1 MNHLIHHLYF
11 VNSDGAFQRFLQW
24 KTKTS
29 LKVRKIVKTQAFY
42 WTVLVCV
49 FLNTIVLAVEYYNQ
63 PAWLTNF
70 QCKFFK
76 YLHRWLFFFLS
87 CLSRFWVKNDKS
99 FFFSLDYAEIV
110 FLTIFFL
117 EMMLKLYGLG
127 IHNYFASSFNC
138 FDCTVSDTLIISLI
152 LRNAI
157 FT

>member
-49 FLNTIVLAVEYYNQ
+49 FLNTIVLAVEYYNH
-63 PAWLTNF
+63 LRGLLIFNVSF
-70 QCKFFK
+70 QNIYIDDCFSFR
-76 YLHRWLFFFLS
+76 LVSEESESRMTSLS
-87 CLSRFWVKNDKS
+87 
-99 FFFSLDYAEIV
+99 FFSLDYAEIV

-138 FDCTVSDTLIISLI
+138 FDCAVSDTLIISLI
-152 LRNAI
+152 LLNAI